1 VGRKQMAVQ
10 RICRVGTRAGI
21 AAVLTFCGLARAQQP
36 PAAPEKPPNQAAP
49 LPGESRQNAAAPCVE
64 PAPML
69 SWDSYNGPLKKT
81 VGVIGRRLDRKSV
94 HPQRA
99 KPGAGFCTFAVK
111 EKFFLFVEDTFDPI
125 TFLAVGFS
133 AGLDQA
139 QDNDHKFGQGAQGYG
154 KRFGANF
161 VDRTSSEFFK
171 DFAYPAIFKEDPRY
185 YRLAQGSGGKR
196 FLHAVEHVFVT
207 RRENGRREFNFSEW
221 MGTTSAVAV
230 ANLYH
235 PGNKRGFQPAARR
248 VGYSGAFDMGF
259 DVLREFWPE
268 IARKLKLPFRGQR

>member
-1 VGRKQMAVQ
+1 MV
-10 RICRVGTRAGI
+10 
-21 AAVLTFCGLARAQQP
+21 
-36 PAAPEKPPNQAAP
+36 
-49 LPGESRQNAAAPCVE
+49 SWQNY
-64 PAPML
+64 
-69 SWDSYNGPLKKT
+69 DGPLKKT

-94 HPQRA
+94 HPQHYQ
-99 KPGAGFCTFAVK
+99 PGVGFCTFAVK
-111 EKFFLFVEDTFDPI
+111 EKFILFVQDTYDPA

-139 QDNDHKFGQGAQGYG
+139 EDNDHKFGQGAAGYG

-161 VDRTSSEFFK
+161 VDRASSEFFK

-207 RRENGRREFNFSEW
+207 RRENGRHEFNFSEW
-221 MGTTSAVAV
+221 MGTTSAVAL

-248 VGYSGAFDMGF
+248 VGYSVAFDMGF

-268 IARKLKLPFRGQR
+268 IARKLKLPFRGQREPASSAPAQ